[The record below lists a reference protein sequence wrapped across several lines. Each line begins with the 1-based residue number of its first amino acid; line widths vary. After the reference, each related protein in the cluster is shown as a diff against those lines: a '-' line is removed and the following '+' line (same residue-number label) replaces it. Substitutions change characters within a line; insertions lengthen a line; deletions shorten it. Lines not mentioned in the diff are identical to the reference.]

1 MVLID
6 MSRIITKLTNG
17 SKSYEI
23 VTSFINSTYTISL
36 FCVNK
41 GHISANPDKVETGH
55 ARIKGKKNVLAVYVL
70 AIKNLYYFNEDREK
84 AIDLFFKY
92 QQRY

>member
-1 MVLID
+1 MVLAD

-55 ARIKGKKNVLAVYVL
+55 AAS
-70 AIKNLYYFNEDREK
+70 FNEVNQKHDTFIHGLVNK
-84 AIDLFFKY
+84 
-92 QQRY
+92 